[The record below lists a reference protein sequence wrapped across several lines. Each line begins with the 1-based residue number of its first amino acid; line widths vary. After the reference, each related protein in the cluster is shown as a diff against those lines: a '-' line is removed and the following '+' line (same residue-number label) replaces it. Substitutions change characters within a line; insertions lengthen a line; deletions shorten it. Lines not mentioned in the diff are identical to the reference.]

1 MHFVKT
7 LNIDQNEI
15 DIQLYVNR
23 SIDIEELI
31 YFVFPYAS

>member
-31 YFVFPYAS
+31 YFVFLYAS